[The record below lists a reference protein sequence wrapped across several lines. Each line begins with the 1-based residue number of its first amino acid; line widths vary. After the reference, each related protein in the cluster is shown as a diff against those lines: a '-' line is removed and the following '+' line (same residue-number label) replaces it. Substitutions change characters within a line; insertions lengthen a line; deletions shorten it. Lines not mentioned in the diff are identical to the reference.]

1 MPDTS
6 TNPVTNIVT
15 PSSISPEDA
24 EKFKKMLE
32 CVFLNIGIEVG
43 KQIREVFQAQIKM
56 NQDNIKNL
64 QAVIGIIDGAS
75 SSGNTPPP
83 PSPDCTC

>member
-1 MPDTS
+1 MPDSS
-6 TNPVTNIVT
+6 TNPVTTLPLT
-15 PSSISPEDA
+15 PEQELA
-24 EKFKKMLE
+24 FKKMLE
-32 CVFLNIGIEVG
+32 CAFTNIGIEVG

-64 QAVIGIIDGAS
+64 RAVIGIIDGATP
-75 SSGNTPPP
+75 SGNTPPP

>member
-6 TNPVTNIVT
+6 TNPVTTLPLT
-15 PSSISPEDA
+15 PEQELA
-24 EKFKKMLE
+24 FKKMLE
-32 CVFLNIGIEVG
+32 CAFTNIGIEVG
-43 KQIREVFQAQIKM
+43 KQIREIFQTQIKM

-64 QAVIGIIDGAS
+64 QAAIGIIDGAS

-83 PSPDCTC
+83 SPDCIC

>member
-6 TNPVTNIVT
+6 TNSVTAL
-15 PSSISPEDA
+15 PLSPEQELA
-24 EKFKKMLE
+24 FKKMLE
-32 CVFLNIGIEVG
+32 CAFTNIGIEVG

-75 SSGNTPPP
+75 TMGNTPPP
-83 PSPDCTC
+83 PSTDCTC

>member
-6 TNPVTNIVT
+6 TNPLTNLPLT
-15 PSSISPEDA
+15 LDQELA
-24 EKFKKMLE
+24 FKKMLE
-32 CVFLNIGIEVG
+32 CAFTNIGIEVG

-56 NQDNIKNL
+56 NQENIKNL

-75 SSGNTPPP
+75 TMDNSTTQSK
-83 PSPDCTC
+83 PDCTC

>member
-6 TNPVTNIVT
+6 TNPVTTLPLT
-15 PSSISPEDA
+15 PEQELA
-24 EKFKKMLE
+24 FKKMLE
-32 CVFLNIGIEVG
+32 CAFTNIGIEVG

-75 SSGNTPPP
+75 SSGNTHPP